1 MRKLHGKSGS
11 VDTSMLNEQ
20 RKQLAEIIQEF
31 NTRDVFNMD
40 ETGLYFSMDFN
51 VKDFEAKR
59 KI

>member
-1 MRKLHGKSGS
+1 
-11 VDTSMLNEQ
+11 MLNEQ